1 MRRPA
6 IGLLAAVA
14 CGAVALAAGCAGT
27 PGPGHVAGVPAAGP
41 ASPGTGAD
49 PATVVPA
56 AWLTAGQLPFGAGL
70 IWGPYSSPAIR
81 VMTAP
86 VNNLG
91 VCLSGDPRQ
100 VGAGPAWQVSGG
112 AFAARSAPHLAVVQA
127 YEVQYFYRDAAAARR
142 GLAAFEEVYA
152 HCQGAGTS
160 GIPDLIDRLRVTVR
174 APGRFAML
182 RTLRHRDGKP
192 ASAPA
197 VGSDSHEY
205 LVLDGNVIYF
215 LGIYGGPAID
225 GSGSDPRVLA
235 SMSGALA
242 HYSFRL
248 AGRLEQDCRIERRV

>member
-1 MRRPA
+1 MMRTA
-6 IGLLAAVA
+6 IGRLAAAVCVA
-14 CGAVALAAGCAGT
+14 AIAAGCVGT
-27 PGPGHVAGVPAAGP
+27 SGPGHVAGVSAAG
-41 ASPGTGAD
+41 ATNPGTGAD
-49 PATVVPA
+49 PAKVVPA
-56 AWLTAGQLPFGAGL
+56 AWLTARQLPFGAGL
-70 IWGPYSSPAIR
+70 IWDPYSSPAIR

-86 VNNLG
+86 ENNLG
-91 VCLSGDPRQ
+91 VCMSGDPRQ
-100 VGAGPAWQVSGG
+100 VGAESAWQVSGG

-142 GLAAFEEVYA
+142 GLAVFEKAYA
-152 HCQGAGTS
+152 HCQGTGTS
-160 GIPDLIDRLRVTVR
+160 GIPDLVDRLRVTVR

-182 RTLRHRDGKP
+182 RTLRHRDGRP

-215 LGIYGGPAID
+215 LGIYGGSAID

-248 AGRLEQDCRIERRV
+248 SGQSWMRRWC